1 MTFIRVRPE
10 DVREYGSSAA
20 IVLSVLRS
28 QGCTAST
35 PVLVQFTDIG
45 RLCGLDYR
53 AVSRALDRLKKGK
66 VISVSRYRERRSLM
80 VKMRDGAAIASESD
94 ATGQTVTPQ
103 VAVGCMTPRHPQDV
117 ARRGLPVSARLD
129 SVRALLDAVG

>member
-1 MTFIRVRPE
+1 MQVRPE
-10 DVREYGSSAA
+10 DVRDYGSSAA

-28 QGCTAST
+28 QGCSASM

-53 AVSRALDRLKKGK
+53 AVSRALDRLKRGK

-80 VKMRDGAAIASESD
+80 VRMRDGAVIASGPD
-94 ATGQTVTPQ
+94 AMGQNVTTQ
-103 VAVGCMTPRHPQDV
+103 VDGG
-117 ARRGLPVSARLD
+117 GLPSPLRIEPPPVLSRRID

>member
-1 MTFIRVRPE
+1 MTIIGVRPE

-28 QGCTAST
+28 QGCTASM

-53 AVSRALDRLKKGK
+53 AVSRALDRLKRGK

-80 VKMRDGAAIASESD
+80 VRMRDGAVVASDSD
-94 ATGQTVTPQ
+94 ATGQNLTTQ
-103 VAVGCMTPRHPQDV
+103 VDGE
-117 ARRGLPVSARLD
+117 GLVQHSSPLRRLD
-129 SVRALLDAVG
+129 SVRSLLDALG

>member
-1 MTFIRVRPE
+1 MQVRPE

-28 QGCTAST
+28 QGCTASM

-53 AVSRALDRLKKGK
+53 AVSRALDRLKRGK
-66 VISVSRYRERRSLM
+66 VISVARYRERRSLM
-80 VKMRDGAAIASESD
+80 VKMRDGAAIASKSD
-94 ATGQTVTPQ
+94 AMGQNLATQ
-103 VAVGCMTPRHPQDV
+103 VDVGSLAQDSPPL
-117 ARRGLPVSARLD
+117 RRLD
-129 SVRALLDAVG
+129 SVRALLDALG

>member
-1 MTFIRVRPE
+1 MTFIQVRPE

-28 QGCTAST
+28 QGCTASM
-35 PVLVQFTDIG
+35 PLLVQFTDIG

-53 AVSRALDRLKKGK
+53 AVSRALDRLKRGK

-80 VKMRDGAAIASESD
+80 VRMRDGAAVASGSD
-94 ATGQTVTPQ
+94 AMGQNVTTQ
-103 VAVGCMTPRHPQDV
+103 VAVGCLPSPMGIEPPPV
-117 ARRGLPVSARLD
+117 LSRRID

>member
-1 MTFIRVRPE
+1 MTFVQVRPD

-20 IVLSVLRS
+20 IVLSVLRL
-28 QGCTAST
+28 QGCSASM

-53 AVSRALDRLKKGK
+53 AVSRALDRLKRGK

-80 VKMRDGAAIASESD
+80 VRMRDGATVPSGSD
-94 ATGQTVTPQ
+94 AMGQNLTTQVDAKGLAQETPSL
-103 VAVGCMTPRHPQDV
+103 R
-117 ARRGLPVSARLD
+117 RLD
-129 SVRALLDAVG
+129 SVRSLLDALG

>member
-1 MTFIRVRPE
+1 MQVRPE

-28 QGCTAST
+28 QGCSRET

-53 AVSRALDRLKKGK
+53 AVSRALDRLKRRK
-66 VISVSRYRERRSLM
+66 VISVSRYREQRSLM
-80 VKMRDGAAIASESD
+80 VRMKDGAAIASGSD
-94 ATGQTVTPQ
+94 AMGQNLTTQ
-103 VAVGCMTPRHPQDV
+103 VDGG
-117 ARRGLPVSARLD
+117 GLPTPAPPLSGPRPALSNRLD

>member
-1 MTFIRVRPE
+1 MTFIQVRPE

-28 QGCTAST
+28 QGCTASM
-35 PVLVQFTDIG
+35 PLLVQFTDIG

-53 AVSRALDRLKKGK
+53 AVSRALDRLKRGK

-80 VKMRDGAAIASESD
+80 VRMRDGAAVASGSD
-94 ATGQTVTPQ
+94 AMGQNVTTQ
-103 VAVGCMTPRHPQDV
+103 VDVGCLPSPMGIEPPPV
-117 ARRGLPVSARLD
+117 LSRRID

>member
-1 MTFIRVRPE
+1 MQVRPE

-28 QGCTAST
+28 QGCTASM

-53 AVSRALDRLKKGK
+53 AVSRALDRLKRGK
-66 VISVSRYRERRSLM
+66 VISVARYRERRSLM
-80 VKMRDGAAIASESD
+80 VKMRECAAIASKSD
-94 ATGQTVTPQ
+94 AMGQNLATQ
-103 VAVGCMTPRHPQDV
+103 VDVGSLAQDSPPL
-117 ARRGLPVSARLD
+117 RRLD
-129 SVRALLDAVG
+129 SVRALLDALG

>member
-1 MTFIRVRPE
+1 MTIIGVRPE

-20 IVLSVLRS
+20 IVLSVLRL
-28 QGCTAST
+28 QGCTASM

-53 AVSRALDRLKKGK
+53 AVSRALDRLKRGK

-80 VKMRDGAAIASESD
+80 VRMRDGAVLASDSD
-94 ATGQTVTPQ
+94 ATGQNLTTQ
-103 VAVGCMTPRHPQDV
+103 VDGG
-117 ARRGLPVSARLD
+117 GLPTPAPPLSGPRPALSNRLD

>member
-1 MTFIRVRPE
+1 MRVRPE

-20 IVLSVLRS
+20 IVLSVLHS
-28 QGCTAST
+28 QGCTASM

-53 AVSRALDRLKKGK
+53 AVSRALDRLKRGK

-80 VKMRDGAAIASESD
+80 VKMRECAVIASDSD
-94 ATGQTVTPQ
+94 AMEQNFTTQ
-103 VAVGCMTPRHPQDV
+103 VDAGRLAQDSPPL
-117 ARRGLPVSARLD
+117 RRLD
-129 SVRALLDAVG
+129 SVRSLLDALG